1 MRKSNRSLP
10 RAGSLPILIALDRR
24 SRVPLQRQIYLAV
37 RQAILG
43 GRLRPGSRIPASRT
57 LADDLGVSRTTVVL
71 AYESLETEGYITGRG
86 SAGSFVASVVVESSK
101 ARRGVRVRDAAVEER
116 TRRATARAR
125 TAAGLPH
132 VRPAPVPFRIGEP
145 ALDLF
150 PARLWA
156 RLYARRARRAG
167 GALLGYGNDQGYRPL
182 RSAIADYV
190 SAARGVNATAD
201 QVILTRGTQ
210 QAVHLAARTLLSPG
224 DEAWVEDPGYL
235 AARTLLAAAG
245 ATIVP
250 VPVDAQGLV
259 VAQGVR
265 RAPQARLAHVSPSH
279 QFPLGA
285 TLSLARR
292 LALLDWAGAA
302 GAWILEDDYDSE
314 FRYVGSPIP
323 SLQGLDTRD
332 RVIYLG
338 TFSKTMF
345 PALRLGYAIVP
356 PSLVDLFRAEQSLTD
371 HLAPSIEQ
379 ATLAEFIEDGHF
391 TRHVRA
397 MRDAYAQRQDALLR
411 GVRRELDGLVDA
423 APAET
428 GMHLVASLADR
439 DADDAAISHRA
450 RDAGVE
456 AAPLSLYAAEAR
468 LAPGLLLGFA
478 AVRPADVGS
487 GLRTLRA
494 ALSGTPVQR
503 QRAAVGHRG
512 RLADDAEPRGLPTHR

>member
-1 MRKSNRSLP
+1 MRKAKSSLP
-10 RAGSLPILIALDRR
+10 RAGSPPVLIALDRR
-24 SRVPLQRQIYLAV
+24 ARVPLQRQIYSAV
-37 RQAILG
+37 RQAILS

-86 SAGSFVASVVVESSK
+86 SAGSYVASVRIDASRAK
-101 ARRGVRVRDAAVEER
+101 RGPRARDAR
-116 TRRATARAR
+116 LDDLTRRATELAR
-125 TAAGLPH
+125 TATGLPH

-156 RLYARRARRAG
+156 RLYARRARRSG
-167 GALLGYGNDQGYRPL
+167 GALLGYGSDHGYRPL
-182 RSAIADYV
+182 RAAIADYV

-210 QAVHLAARTLLSPG
+210 QAVHLASRALLSPG

-235 AARTLLAAAG
+235 TGRTLLSAAG

-250 VPVDAQGLV
+250 VPVDMHGLV
-259 VAQGVR
+259 VEEGVR
-265 RAPQARLAHVSPSH
+265 RAPRARLAHVSPSH

-292 LALLDWAGAA
+292 LALLDWAGTA

-345 PALRLGYAIVP
+345 PALRLGYLIAP
-356 PSLVDLFRAEQSLTD
+356 SSLVDLFRAEQSLTD

-391 TRHVRA
+391 TRHVRT
-397 MRDAYAQRQDALLR
+397 MRDAYAQRQETLLR
-411 GVRRELDGLVDA
+411 GVRRELDGLLDA
-423 APAET
+423 SPAQT
-428 GMHLVASLADR
+428 GMHLVAWLRQR
-439 DADDAAISHRA
+439 DAGDAVVSRRA
-450 RDAGVE
+450 REAGVE
-456 AAPLSLYAAEAR
+456 AAPLSLYAAEATIS
-468 LAPGLLLGFA
+468 PGLLLGFA
-478 AVRPADVGS
+478 AVRAADVGA
-487 GLRTLRA
+487 GLRTLRQA
-494 ALSGTPVQR
+494 IAGAR
-503 QRAAVGHRG
+503 
-512 RLADDAEPRGLPTHR
+512 

>member
-1 MRKSNRSLP
+1 MRRTKPSLP
-10 RAGSLPILIALDRR
+10 RAGSPPVLIALDRR
-24 SRVPLQRQIYLAV
+24 SRVPLQRQIYSAL
-37 RQAILG
+37 RQAILA
-43 GRLRPGSRIPASRT
+43 GRLRPGSRVPASRT
-57 LADDLGVSRTTVVL
+57 LADDLRVSRTTVVL
-71 AYESLETEGYITGRG
+71 AYESLETEGYIIGRG
-86 SAGSFVASVVVESSK
+86 SAGSFVASVLVDSPRATRS
-101 ARRGVRVRDAAVEER
+101 ARVRDAGLDAA
-116 TRRATARAR
+116 TRRAMELARA
-125 TAAGLPH
+125 AGGLSH

-156 RLYARRARRAG
+156 RLYARRARRSGA
-167 GALLGYGNDQGYRPL
+167 ALLGYGSDHGYRPL
-182 RSAIADYV
+182 RTAIADYV

-210 QAVHLAARTLLSPG
+210 QAVHLASHALLSPG

-235 AARTLLAAAG
+235 AARTLLTAAG

-250 VPVDAQGLV
+250 VPVDAQGLIV
-259 VAQGVR
+259 EEGVR
-265 RAPQARLAHVSPSH
+265 RAPRARLAHVSPSH

-345 PALRLGYAIVP
+345 PALRLGYLIVP
-356 PSLVDLFRAEQSLTD
+356 PSLVDLVRAAQSLTD
-371 HLAPSIEQ
+371 HLAPSLEQ

-391 TRHVRA
+391 TRHVRT
-397 MRDAYAQRQDALLR
+397 MRDAYAHRQEAVLR
-411 GVRRELDGLVDA
+411 GVRRELGDLVDA
-423 APAET
+423 TAAET
-428 GMHLVASLADR
+428 GMHLVARLQNREAN
-439 DADDAAISHRA
+439 DAAISRRA
-450 RDAGVE
+450 RAARVE
-456 AAPLSLYAAEAR
+456 AAPLSLYAVDAR
-468 LAPGLLLGFA
+468 LPPGLLLGFA
-478 AVRPADVGS
+478 AVRPVDVGG
-487 GLRTLRA
+487 GLRTLR
-494 ALSGTPVQR
+494 
-503 QRAAVGHRG
+503 RAIRSS
-512 RLADDAEPRGLPTHR
+512 P